1 MLIFLLKYATL
12 LIKIETSYDAMED
25 RVDCITVSLCRKVI
39 LRDTVEAKCMQ
50 NLRPQTKRVSILMI
64 LLIDKCWQ
72 VFQLRDI

>member
-1 MLIFLLKYATL
+1 MLIFLLKYAT

-39 LRDTVEAKCMQ
+39 LRGDTVEAKCMQ
-50 NLRPQTKRVSILMI
+50 NLRPQTKWVSILMI
-64 LLIDKCWQ
+64 LLIDKCWL

>member
-1 MLIFLLKYATL
+1 MLIFLLKYAT

-64 LLIDKCWQ
+64 LLIDKCWL